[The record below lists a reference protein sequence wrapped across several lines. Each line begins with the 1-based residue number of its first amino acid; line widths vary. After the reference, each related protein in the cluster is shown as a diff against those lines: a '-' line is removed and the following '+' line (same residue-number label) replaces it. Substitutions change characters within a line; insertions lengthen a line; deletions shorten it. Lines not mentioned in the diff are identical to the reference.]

1 MQLIKKNPFVTSIV
15 VILLVCAVLLFSA
28 ARLHSA
34 WAENGFPMTDDDLNA
49 ALEKIEKYAVVV
61 TEPDAQEDF
70 SYIKPNDQAIVAYD
84 SDWSYVLDKNGEEL
98 YESYGLSEVYGDV
111 VFLGGARFITTLGE
125 LKKPYEE
132 MKKVECDFAD
142 ATDSG
147 KYIAVYNWTGE
158 DDMETVEILN
168 HDFEKVYELSLNDY
182 IPPIWDPDRD
192 TKEGR
197 SFFFTETTEEDG
209 LCYVESTMGTYRYD
223 INLLTGERSD
233 WYEVAEEDFA
243 VSDEDDEEGEAVL
256 EEDDEEQG
264 DGDCWQ
270 QLHAL
275 GLKPELENAI
285 HEFVKVKVLGEN
297 YIAVYTHTGA
307 TLLRLEDEA
316 YE

>member
-15 VILLVCAVLLFSA
+15 VILLVCAALLIA
-28 ARLHSA
+28 AVEVYKA
-34 WAENGFPMTDDDLNA
+34 WAANGFPMTDEKLDA

-61 TEPDAQEDF
+61 TEPDAWENF
-70 SYIKPNDQAIVAYD
+70 RYIKPNDQAIVAFD
-84 SDWSYVLDKNGEEL
+84 SEWSYILDKNGEEL

-111 VFLGGARFITTLGE
+111 FFLGRAKFITTLGE

-132 MKKVECDFAD
+132 MKKVECDYAD
-142 ATDSG
+142 ATDNG
-147 KYIAVYNWTGE
+147 KYIAAYHRGDVTK
-158 DDMETVEILN
+158 TVEILN
-168 HDFEKVYELSLNDY
+168 HDFEKVYELSLNSY
-182 IPPIWDPDRD
+182 IPLIWDPAEDA
-192 TKEGR
+192 KEGR

-209 LCYVESTMGTYRYD
+209 LCYVGSTMGTYRYD
-223 INLLTGERSD
+223 INLLTGEWSD

-275 GLKPELENAI
+275 GLKPELENTL
-285 HEFVKVKVLGEN
+285 HEFVKVKILGEN
-297 YIAVYTHTGA
+297 YIAVYTHLGA

>member
-15 VILLVCAVLLFSA
+15 VILLVCAALLIA
-28 ARLHSA
+28 AVEVYKA
-34 WAENGFPMTDDDLNA
+34 WAVNGFPMTDEKLDA

-61 TEPDAQEDF
+61 TEPDAWDNF
-70 SYIKPNDQAIVAYD
+70 RYIKPNDQAIVAYD
-84 SDWSYVLDKNGEEL
+84 SNWSYVLDKNGEEL
-98 YESYGLSEVYGDV
+98 YENCGIIEVYGDV
-111 VFLGGARFITTLGE
+111 VCVSDFENKDDFVTTLSE
-125 LKKPYEE
+125 LKKPDGRDKRIGCNY
-132 MKKVECDFAD
+132 AD
-142 ATDSG
+142 ATDNG

-233 WYEVAEEDFA
+233 WYEVAEGDMTA
-243 VSDEDDEEGEAVL
+243 L
-256 EEDDEEQG
+256 EEEEEEEEEPDDK
-264 DGDCWQ
+264 DGWQ

-275 GLKPELENAI
+275 GLKPELENTI
-285 HEFVKVKVLGEN
+285 REFVKVKVLGEN
-297 YIAVYTHTGA
+297 YIAVYTHLGA

>member
-15 VILLVCAVLLFSA
+15 VILLVCAALLIA
-28 ARLHSA
+28 AVEVYKA
-34 WAENGFPMTDDDLNA
+34 WAANGFPMTDEKLDA

-61 TEPDAQEDF
+61 TEPDAWENF
-70 SYIKPNDQAIVAYD
+70 RYIKPNDQAIVAYD

-111 VFLGGARFITTLGE
+111 VFFGRAKFITTLGE
-125 LKKPYEE
+125 LKKPYKE
-132 MKKVECDFAD
+132 MKKAECDYAD
-142 ATDSG
+142 ATDSS

-233 WYEVAEEDFA
+233 WYEVAEGDMTALEEEEE
-243 VSDEDDEEGEAVL
+243 DEDGEEP
-256 EEDDEEQG
+256 DDK
-264 DGDCWQ
+264 DCWQ

-275 GLKPELENAI
+275 GLKPELENTL
-285 HEFVKVKVLGEN
+285 HEFVKVKILGEN
-297 YIAVYTHTGA
+297 YIAVYTHLGA